1 MGRLSGLG
9 RGLHWALLTVAL
21 AASWQAPAQAAPESP
36 AFTTLD
42 GEEIRLGNLRGKL
55 VLVNFW
61 ATSCGVCLAEMPDLV
76 QTYRQ
81 YRSRG
86 FEVIAVAMHYD
97 EPEQIRAYV
106 AKHGLPFLVVFDRDG
121 ALARE
126 FEGVGATPT
135 AFVIDRSGQRIS
147 KTVGAIDFD
156 RLCAFLES
164 AGAP

>member
-1 MGRLSGLG
+1 MPHLS
-9 RGLHWALLTVAL
+9 
-21 AASWQAPAQAAPESP
+21 AA
-36 AFTTLD
+36 
-42 GEEIRLGNLRGKL
+42 
-55 VLVNFW
+55 
-61 ATSCGVCLAEMPDLV
+61 
-76 QTYRQ
+76 YRH

-147 KTVGAIDFD
+147 RPSEPSTSTGCVPSWSRPVPPDLITHRATRRYRD
-156 RLCAFLES
+156 RFS
-164 AGAP
+164 APAPRLRQASTGGSRSGIPRVAEE